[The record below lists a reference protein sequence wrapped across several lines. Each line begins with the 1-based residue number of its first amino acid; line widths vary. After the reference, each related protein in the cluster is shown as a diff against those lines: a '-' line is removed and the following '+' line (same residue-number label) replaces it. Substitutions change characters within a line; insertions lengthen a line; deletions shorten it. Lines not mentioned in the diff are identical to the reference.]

1 MREVNGQIR
10 RFFLFD
16 SLGARTTVG
25 YAGTGIAVI
34 CLLFPGTAYGVAQQ
48 IGSVG
53 VQDATVSGALEVSNG
68 RARLLGASTVTARDH
83 TAEVTLQ
90 RGGTIRVCSTS
101 GLHLAAGKGAGDVPL
116 MMSLDR
122 GAIEIATHATASDVV
137 MTPDLRFSMKAAGPL
152 DLSLRVA
159 RNGDTCVESRGAGAP
174 VLAVTDQFGES
185 SYEVKPGQHILFE
198 HGSLKEVVDNER
210 ESCGC
215 PSTPVVSVADAG
227 VKGETPAAPGSTVAA
242 KTAAEQHPFPAAISA
257 GLVPAGGPP
266 QAPAGTV
273 HAQVSTTMSYGG
285 ETGASNPGDGSSNGS
300 PATAPGT
307 AGTSAAPSNT
317 ATTPTPAPD
326 KASAPIA
333 TAKAQAPPPPPA
345 PPAGNVFHALGR
357 FFQRLFGS
365 HGNKVRSTTA
375 IQ

>member
-1 MREVNGQIR
+1 M
-10 RFFLFD
+10 
-16 SLGARTTVG
+16 ATV
-25 YAGTGIAVI
+25 
-34 CLLFPGTAYGVAQQ
+34 CLLLSGGAYGIAQQ

-159 RNGDTCVESRGAGAP
+159 RNGDTCVENRGAGAP
-174 VLAVTDQFGES
+174 ALAVTDQFGES
-185 SYEVKPGQHILFE
+185 SYEVKAGQHVLFE

-210 ESCGC
+210 EPCGC
-215 PSTPVVSVADAG
+215 PAAPVVSVADAG
-227 VKGETPAAPGSTVAA
+227 VTGATPAAPGSTVAA
-242 KTAAEQHPFPAAISA
+242 KTAAEQHPFPAAVSA
-257 GLVPAGGPP
+257 GLAPTSGPP

-273 HAQVSTTMSYGG
+273 HAQISTTMSYGG
-285 ETGASNPGDGSSNGS
+285 EAGSANTGDGGSSGGS
-300 PATAPGT
+300 TTVPVAS
-307 AGTSAAPSNT
+307 GTSAPASNV
-317 ATTPTPAPD
+317 ATTPTTTPED
-326 KASAPIA
+326 ASASTA
-333 TAKAQAPPPPPA
+333 TAKAQAPPPAPA
-345 PPAGNVFHALGR
+345 PPPSDVFHSIGR
-357 FFQRLFGS
+357 FFKRLFGG
-365 HGNKVRSTTA
+365 H
-375 IQ
+375 